1 MKLITSKK
9 AIVGF
14 LGLSSLVLAQTFKD
28 VKSHSVSHAENN
40 ESEVQVNLERNV
52 ASDSKV
58 AQMYL
63 PINEENI
70 KKINNV
76 WEITR
81 IVDEDSKVAFDK
93 FQNFEDAK
101 KSIKIKMELIGN
113 GLVRID
119 GDNEQV
125 YRVSLLTDF
134 GTIAI
139 FKKMEKGF
147 EILEAKRVVKNS
159 EMKNDLVVNTDVEL
173 VLERALNQ
181 AKSNKVLVGDSVS
194 GQMTLTQNN
203 ISGFSV
209 ELRNENGESQ
219 MVEIDSADILDGG
232 SFKADFNG
240 EEISGVL
247 FNNGKDGYRV
257 TFVTGPLAGAMLNF
271 VTRENF
277 ENIQEK
283 DLISSRDQ
291 MDQGSEV
298 EQKVEESQAQVI
310 EERKLAAENTNP
322 EVLTAEE
329 VKESA
334 QLNGFS
340 F

>member
-28 VKSHSVSHAENN
+28 IKSNSVSHIENDDK
-40 ESEVQVNLERNV
+40 EAVVKLERNV

-63 PINEENI
+63 PVNEENI
-70 KKINNV
+70 KKINTV

-81 IVDEDSKVAFDK
+81 IVDEESKVAFDK
-93 FQNFEDAK
+93 FQNIEDSK

-113 GLVRID
+113 GMVRVD

-125 YRVSLLTDF
+125 YRVSILTDF
-134 GTIAI
+134 GTIAL
-139 FKKMEKGF
+139 FKKMDKGF
-147 EILEAKRVVKNS
+147 EILEAKKFSKNI
-159 EMKNDLVVNTDVEL
+159 EKNNVSVENEVDL

-181 AKSNKVLVGDSVS
+181 SKSNKVLVGDSVS
-194 GQMTLTQNN
+194 GQMTLSQNN

-209 ELRNENGESQ
+209 ELRNENGETQ
-219 MVEIDSADILDGG
+219 NVEIDFADLLDGG
-232 SFKADFNG
+232 SFKAEFNG

-257 TFVTGPLAGAMLNF
+257 SFVTGPLAGAMLNF
-271 VTRENF
+271 VTKESF
-277 ENIQEK
+277 DSILEK
-283 DLISSRDQ
+283 DLESSRDQ
-291 MDQGSEV
+291 MDQGSEI
-298 EQKVEESQAQVI
+298 EQKVEESQAPII
-310 EERKLAAENTNP
+310 EQRKLAAENTNP